1 MEGVGLGV
9 DHDGVD
15 AGIWGKSS
23 HLLRPYPLLWHLI
36 DTAAVAGALWDRYLA
51 PNQRRV
57 ITEELATDDS
67 HAKSLIMFWA
77 GLHDVGKATPGFQK
91 KDGSAFDALR
101 SAGSY
106 EDVVGDGSLRHDTAG
121 QLAMP
126 GLLAPLGYPRLVRR
140 VSDRL
145 AYRVAQI
152 VGGHHGRF
160 QQTSGP
166 HGGRLQLGEGG
177 WSKQRAALVRVV
189 HEAVGSPERPPA
201 IGAAASVL
209 VTGVVILADWLAS
222 QEHFLRQQS
231 SRVPQYT
238 GAEAVSTHLAVLSAP
253 AAALLDDA
261 GLGSPSYR
269 ALGFEDLF
277 PHRPNALQRSIIE
290 ELLPVVDSPGLL
302 VVTAATGDGKT
313 EAALVA
319 AKRLAEVCGAH
330 GFFFALPT
338 MATSDEMYRRVRAF
352 AARLAAGP
360 APVTLLHSM
369 SWLNAEYEARA
380 VVDPGGAAEVVSDEP
395 SGDVVAPEWLR
406 GPKRGLLAP
415 MAVGTVDQA
424 LLAVLTTK
432 HNALRLLALSGK
444 VFVVDE
450 AHAYDDF
457 TTSLLCGLLNWL
469 GAYGCP
475 VVLLSAT
482 LPSSQAATLV
492 GAYEE
497 GAGVGPTNTPV
508 PYPGWTFV
516 PAIQGRDTV
525 SISPTMREALVS
537 GRTVEF
543 TLDVRPVRHLVGSES
558 DPADR
563 RAVVRQ
569 VLAPVVEQGGCAAV
583 VCNTVND
590 AQQTYRVVRDWASG
604 GVDVVL
610 LHSRFPARR
619 REEITTQIIGRLGKD
634 GNRPRSMIVV
644 ATQVLEQSLDLDFD
658 LLVTDLAPMAQ
669 LLQRAGRCHR
679 HRRTRPPW
687 AAQPRVVVLDPR
699 GPDGIEH
706 VRPAAWGDVYARYL
720 LRATHLRLAATDRIA
735 VPHAVQ
741 NQVEAVYSPQSVDH
755 DPVLSAEYDEYR
767 AEAMALRGMA
777 ELGVIPDP
785 AQVADLAA
793 LSLTETPEWRASTR
807 LGAESERVLCCYLD
821 AGGRQWLDPER
832 RTLLPQRGARP
843 DGRFSS
849 QEVRMILQETIPLRT
864 DILTGYDP
872 PTTLPA
878 SWSNN
883 AWLKR
888 LRPLWLPILPDGPGS
903 AAWARRSVHLD
914 PELGLVV
921 LSSSEG
927 RQPGVVS
934 E

>member
-1 MEGVGLGV
+1 MGF
-9 DHDGVD
+9 DHEKVD
-15 AGIWGKSS
+15 AGIWGKSN
-23 HLLRPYPLLWHLI
+23 HLPMPYPLLWHLI
-36 DTAAVAGALWDRYLA
+36 DTAAVVGALWDRYLA

-57 ITEELATDDS
+57 IVERLATDET
-67 HAKSLIMFWA
+67 HARALIMFWA
-77 GLHDVGKATPGFQK
+77 GLHDVGKATPAFQK
-91 KDGSAFDALR
+91 KSEVAFSALR
-101 SAGSY
+101 DSGSY
-106 EDVVGDGSLRHDTAG
+106 EEAAGDGSLRHDTAG
-121 QLAMP
+121 QLVLP
-126 GLLAPLGYPRLVRR
+126 DLLAPMGYPQLSRR
-140 VSDRL
+140 ASDRL
-145 AYRVAQI
+145 GYRIAQV

-160 QQTSGP
+160 QQTSGS
-166 HGGRLQLGEGG
+166 HSARLQLGGGG

-189 HEAVGSPERPPA
+189 HEAVGSPEPPPA
-201 IGAAASVL
+201 MDATASVL
-209 VTGVVILADWLAS
+209 ITGVVILADWLAS

-231 SRVPQYT
+231 LRVPQRT
-238 GAEAVSTHLAVLSAP
+238 DIKAVSTHLAALSVP
-253 AAALLDDA
+253 ALALLDDA
-261 GLGSPSYR
+261 GLGAPSFR
-269 ALGFEDLF
+269 AVGFDGLF

-290 ELLPVVDSPGLL
+290 ELLPVVDSPGML

-380 VVDPGGAAEVVSDEP
+380 DADLGGAGEVVSDDP

-406 GPKRGLLAP
+406 GRKRGLLAP

-432 HNALRLLALSGK
+432 HNALRLLGLSGK

-497 GAGVGPTNTPV
+497 GAGVGPSNTSV

-516 PAIQGRDTV
+516 PAIHGRDMV
-525 SISPTMREALVS
+525 SISPLAREALVS

-543 TLDVRPVRHLVGSES
+543 TLDARPVRHLVGSES

-563 RAVVRQ
+563 RVVVRQ
-569 VLAPVVEQGGCAAV
+569 VLAPVAEQGGCAAV

-590 AQQTYRVVRDWASG
+590 AQQTYRVVRDWAPA

-610 LHSRFPARR
+610 LHSRFPARH
-619 REEITTQIIGRLGKD
+619 REEITTQITGRLGKGGD
-634 GNRPRSMIVV
+634 RPNSMIVV

-679 HRRTRPPW
+679 HLRTRPRW

-699 GPDGIEH
+699 GPDGAEH
-706 VRPAAWGDVYARYL
+706 VKPAAWGDVYARYL
-720 LRATHLRLAATDRIA
+720 LRATHLRLAGTDRIT

-741 NQVEAVYSPQSVDH
+741 DHVEAVYAPQPVH
-755 DPVLSAEYDEYR
+755 CDPLLGAEYTEYR
-767 AEAMALRGMA
+767 VEAGVLRGVA
-777 ELGVIPDP
+777 ELGAIPKP
-785 AQVADLAA
+785 AEVADLVA
-793 LSLTETPEWRASTR
+793 LSRTETPEWRASTR

-821 AGGRQWLDPER
+821 ADGRQWLDPER

-849 QEVRMILQETIPLRT
+849 QEVRMILQETIPLRA

-872 PTTLPA
+872 PAAMPA

-888 LRPLWLPILPDGPGS
+888 LRPLWLPILPEGPGS